1 MRVGLISDTHGM
13 VRSNALDFLRG
24 CDRIIHGG
32 DIGGPAILEQLN
44 TIAPVTA
51 VRGNNDTGSWA
62 QGLNAIEIVDVQ
74 EVRLYAIHN
83 LAEITIDPATA
94 GVRVVI
100 SGHSHK
106 PRIEERAGVL
116 FVNPGSAGPRRF
128 KLPIALGELMIE
140 RASVTARYVELD
152 DRR

>member
-1 MRVGLISDTHGM
+1 LISDTHGLM
-13 VRSNALDFLRG
+13 RPNALDFLRG
-24 CDRIIHGG
+24 CERIIHGG
-32 DIGGPAILEQLN
+32 DIGGQALLEQLN
-44 TIAPVTA
+44 SIAPVTA

-62 QGLNAIEIVDVQ
+62 QGLNDIAIVEVQ
-74 EVRLYAIHN
+74 EVRLYAIHD
-83 LAEITIDPATA
+83 LAQITIDPATA

-128 KLPIALGELMIE
+128 KLPITLGELMIE
-140 RASVTARYVELD
+140 RGTVTARYVELD
-152 DRR
+152 DTR

>member
-1 MRVGLISDTHGM
+1 LISDTHGLI
-13 VRSNALDFLRG
+13 RPNALDFLRG
-24 CDRIIHGG
+24 CEHIIHGG
-32 DIGGPAILEQLN
+32 DIGSQAILEQLN
-44 TIAPVTA
+44 SIAPVTA

-62 QGLNAIEIVDVQ
+62 QGLNYIEIVEVQ
-74 EVRLYAIHN
+74 EVRIYAIHN
-83 LAEITIDPATA
+83 LAEIAIDPATE

-128 KLPIALGELMIE
+128 KLPITLGELMIE
-140 RASVTARYVELD
+140 RGTVTARYVELD
-152 DRR
+152 TR